1 MQRLLLT
8 ILLCLFPG
16 VPLFAAETFVIAVM
30 DPLAKELAC
39 DCVAGFAQR
48 DYKAL
53 ADHLKKTG
61 DPAFAEVELV
71 FAGSLQAAINKS
83 SQKRVDMIIG
93 KDSVV
98 RYELQQAKM
107 PAIGIARLTNKEGEA
122 TFTGLVVTA
131 ADDPAK
137 SVADLKNHRLVLG
150 PADCDEKHAA
160 AIKLFEKHGISIPE
174 KPDIANTC
182 TEAGLAIL
190 ENESPQ
196 PMVAVVS
203 DYALA
208 LIEGCKTIEKGALRV
223 IDKTEPVS
231 FIAVFVPQSISAT
244 TFSTL
249 FTTLKECKDSKLFYA
264 LESKDGFVS
273 YYRSKEGE
281 GGYEV
286 LDVKETEGDS
296 KN

>member
-1 MQRLLLT
+1 MKHFLMTTLFCLLFVAP
-8 ILLCLFPG
+8 IS
-16 VPLFAAETFVIAVM
+16 AAGPFVIAVM

-61 DPAFAEVELV
+61 DPAFAEIELV

-98 RYELQQAKM
+98 RHELQQAKI
-107 PAIGIARLTNKEGEA
+107 PAIGIARLTDKEGEA

-150 PADCDEKHAA
+150 PPDCDEKHAA
-160 AIKLFEKHGISIPE
+160 AIKLFEKHGISVPE

-190 ENESPQ
+190 ENEEPQ
-196 PMVAVVS
+196 PMAAVVS

-223 IDKTEPVS
+223 IDKTEPVP
-231 FIAVFVPQSISAT
+231 FIAAFVTEAVEQKT
-244 TFSTL
+244 TEHLCYALRSGV
-249 FTTLKECKDSKLFYA
+249 KKDSKLLEA
-264 LESKDGFVS
+264 LESKDGFKA
-273 YYRSKEGE
+273 YA
-281 GGYEV
+281 
-286 LDVKETEGDS
+286 LNANFGDWS
-296 KN
+296 G